1 MSQAG
6 PPTERLLVNVP
17 SLRDQPAW
25 LLVLTGQSAGQLIEL
40 LSPETLI
47 GRATSCQLALDDR
60 GVSREHARIARVG
73 DGSYRLS
80 DLDSTNGSYVD
91 GQRVVQK
98 VLEDGEELALGPLV
112 KLRFG
117 YQLSREQLEVQRRK
131 ALAGQLDSALQRDE
145 LRLLYQPIVHLG
157 SREVVGLEALPRW
170 QREAGVLTPAE
181 FLPAALASGL
191 IGPLGRWVLESAAR
205 ELRAFQAQ
213 GLKLFVTVNLSAQEA
228 SDPHLGEAYLEALAR
243 LSLATGELVLDLPGS
258 AWNSLT
264 RSFLERASEL
274 NARLAL
280 QDFGTDHAS
289 LEELGALK
297 FHQLKLDPRFVTC
310 EEREAR
316 RICLGGIKLAEGL
329 GARSVAVGIEAERQL
344 AYLAKNDCVLG
355 QGFHLSP
362 PVLPEAVMALVRG
375 GTPGKEILPS
385 P

>member
-1 MSQAG
+1 MSQTG
-6 PPTERLLVNVP
+6 PPTERLLVNQP
-17 SLRDQPAW
+17 SLRDQSAW
-25 LLVLTGQSAGQLIEL
+25 LLVLTGQSAGQLLEL
-40 LSPETLI
+40 RSLETLV
-47 GRATSCQLALDDR
+47 GRATTCQLALEDR
-60 GVSREHARIARVG
+60 GVSREHARITRCV

-80 DLDSTNGSYVD
+80 DLDSTNGTYVD

-98 VLEDGEELALGPLV
+98 VLEEGDELGLGPLV

-117 YQLSREQLEVQRRK
+117 YQLSREQLDVQRRK
-131 ALAGQLDSALQRDE
+131 ALAGQLESALQRHE
-145 LRLLYQPIVHLG
+145 LRLVYQPIVHLG

-170 QREAGVLTPAE
+170 PREAGVVTPGE

-191 IGPLGRWVLESAAR
+191 IGPLGRWVLEGAVGD
-205 ELRAFQAQ
+205 LRAFQAR

-243 LSLATGELVLDLPGS
+243 LSLAGGELVLDLPGS
-258 AWNSLT
+258 AWTSLT

-289 LEELGALK
+289 LEELEELR
-297 FHQLKLDPRFVTC
+297 FHQLKLDPRLVTRD
-310 EEREAR
+310 EREAR
-316 RICLGGIKLAEGL
+316 RVCLGGIRLAESL
-329 GARSVAVGIEAERQL
+329 GARSVAVGIEAQRQL
-344 AYLAKNDCVLG
+344 EYLAKNDCVLG

-362 PVLPEAVMALVRG
+362 PVASDSIVDLVRG

-385 P
+385 L